1 MKVSDKRYNIDL
13 QENTRLGKILRIT
26 LGIICIIATIWFMVS
41 IRGTAASVTT
51 AWIAILFLFL
61 FSLWL
66 LGSGLGLT
74 DRYITVGEKRIMLR
88 QSLLKPPVIFTSSTL
103 TYVEFKPLAIDFCTK
118 DNRVTLKLGA
128 YYPEHSA
135 SVLTAVEE
143 FCKGNGIET
152 RGLEP
157 EDKNNV
163 S

>member
-1 MKVSDKRYNIDL
+1 MKVSEKRYNIDL

-26 LGIICIIATIWFMVS
+26 LGTICLIATIWFMVS
-41 IRGTAASVTT
+41 IRGTEASVTT

-66 LGSGLGLT
+66 LGSGLSLT
-74 DRYITVGEKRIMLR
+74 DRYITVGDKRILLR

-103 TYVEFKPLAIDFCTK
+103 TYVEFKPLAIDFVTK
-118 DNRVTLKLGA
+118 DNRVTLKLGT

-135 SVLTAVEE
+135 SVLSAVEE

-157 EDKNNV
+157 EDKNNK